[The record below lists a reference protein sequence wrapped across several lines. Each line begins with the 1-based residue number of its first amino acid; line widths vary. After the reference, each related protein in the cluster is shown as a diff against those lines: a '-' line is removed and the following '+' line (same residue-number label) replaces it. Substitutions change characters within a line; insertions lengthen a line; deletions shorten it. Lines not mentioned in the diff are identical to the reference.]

1 MIALVLA
8 CLLSQTIDS
17 DGQTPRTRAPSVNE
31 GEAQAIGSRLRCP
44 VCQGMPI
51 SESPSEMAQAMMTRV
66 REMLAEGQS
75 RDQIV
80 TYFTQRYGDWVLLDP
95 RKSGL
100 NWLLWG
106 LPPLVLVVGVLLV
119 RGYASRKPPN
129 VSAKTTTAKDD
140 DPYLAAVR
148 REVDQ

>member
-1 MIALVLA
+1 MIALLLV
-8 CLLSQTIDS
+8 CLLSQTSDT

-31 GEAQAIGSRLRCP
+31 AEAQAIGSRLRCP

-51 SESPSEMAQAMMTRV
+51 SESPSEMAQAMMVRV
-66 REMLAEGQS
+66 REMLADGKS
-75 RDQIV
+75 RDEIL

-95 RKSGL
+95 RKSGI
-100 NWLLWG
+100 NWLLWT
-106 LPPLVLVVGVLLV
+106 LPPIALIAGAFVA
-119 RGYASRKPPN
+119 RRYTKRAAD
-129 VSAKTTTAKDD
+129 VSAPASTPTD

>member
-66 REMLAEGQS
+66 RE
-75 RDQIV
+75 I
-80 TYFTQRYGDWVLLDP
+80 Y
-95 RKSGL
+95 K
-100 NWLLWG
+100 
-106 LPPLVLVVGVLLV
+106 VG
-119 RGYASRKPPN
+119 A
-129 VSAKTTTAKDD
+129 
-140 DPYLAAVR
+140 
-148 REVDQ
+148 

>member
-1 MIALVLA
+1 MIALVML
-8 CLLSQTIDS
+8 CLLSQTVDT
-17 DGQTPRTRAPSVNE
+17 DGQTPRTRAPNADE

-51 SESPSEMAQAMMTRV
+51 SESPSDMAQAMMTRV

-75 RDQIV
+75 REQV
-80 TYFTQRYGDWVLLDP
+80 VAYFTQRYGDWVLLDP
-95 RKSGL
+95 RKSGI

-106 LPPLVLVVGVLLV
+106 LPPAALLLGIFLV
-119 RGYASRKPPN
+119 RRYAAHGSPQAA
-129 VSAKTTTAKDD
+129 AKTMQTKDD
-140 DPYLAAVR
+140 DPYLAAIR

>member
-1 MIALVLA
+1 MIALVVV
-8 CLLSQTIDS
+8 CLLSQTVDS

-31 GEAQAIGSRLRCP
+31 AEAMAIGSRLRCP

-51 SESPSEMAQAMMTRV
+51 SESPSDMAQAMMTRV
-66 REMLAEGQS
+66 REMLAEGQT

-95 RKSGL
+95 RKSGI

-106 LPPLVLVVGVLLV
+106 LPPLVLVVGVYLV
-119 RGYASRKPPN
+119 RRYADGKAPH
-129 VSAKTTTAKDD
+129 VSAKTIPTMDD
-140 DPYLAAVR
+140 DPYLTAVR